1 MRQTVAP
8 QRGACITEATPICAC
23 IIALNETKTYS
34 GLRILV
40 SGISSNSIVTSWS
53 KGDKPDPDSRKVSVH
68 TMSHTERKVNL
79 INKFTIAHF
88 TINLKKKPF
97 SLHGMLGCI
106 VSFSRW
112 LDTPISS

>member
-1 MRQTVAP
+1 MLVLSPSTKPNENVQW
-8 QRGACITEATPICAC
+8 
-23 IIALNETKTYS
+23 IAHFSVGLN
-34 GLRILV
+34 